1 MRKVAMYRRG
11 RGGINDGL
19 KERIIWQLSTRPM
32 SERELSIAL
41 NEPRYRIRHNI
52 RDHALSK
59 CKVATIT
66 AGEWFTYDS
75 GERDRVYTLESK
87 ARRVAPAVNKRKD
100 IVVSINSLR
109 ESGEDKR
116 QKCIEAAAR
125 RSRLIKAGLWITSSD
140 IS

>member
-11 RGGINDGL
+11 RGGVNDGL

-41 NEPRYRIRHNI
+41 NEPRYRIRHNL
-52 RDHALSK
+52 RDHALRK

-66 AGEWFTYDS
+66 AGEWFTDES

-87 ARRVAPAVNKRKD
+87 ARRVAPAVTARKA

-109 ESGEDKR
+109 GSGEDKR